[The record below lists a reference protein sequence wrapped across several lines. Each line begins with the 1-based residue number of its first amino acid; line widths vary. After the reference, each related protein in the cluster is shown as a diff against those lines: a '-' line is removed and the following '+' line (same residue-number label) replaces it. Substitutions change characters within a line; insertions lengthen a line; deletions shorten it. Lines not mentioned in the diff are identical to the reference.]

1 VQHVPATDSLIGK
14 TISHYRIVEKLGG
27 GGMGVVYKA
36 EDTRLDRSVALK
48 FLPPDLAH
56 DPQTLERFRRE
67 AKAASA
73 LNHPNI
79 CTIYDIGEENGQA
92 YIVMEY
98 LDGMTLKHRI
108 AGRPIEIESLLDLA
122 IQIAEGLEAA
132 HGEGIV
138 HRDIKPA
145 NIFITKRGHAKI
157 LDFGLAKLAPR
168 REGAVSEAEAT
179 LAADAALGVSED
191 HLTSPGTA
199 VGTVAYMSPEQ
210 LSARDLDART
220 DLFSFGVVLYEMSTG
235 TLPFRGDS
243 SALITDAI
251 LHRAPVPPVRLN
263 PDVPAELE
271 RVISR
276 AMEKDRNLRCQ
287 SASEMRADLRRLK
300 RDTDSS
306 RPATVNIAADADPDI
321 SKAQTQIEHRSDTA
335 IAIGLAERHKKK
347 LTIALVAIAVLV
359 VAGGL
364 WFYGANHLSAGRSL
378 DSVAVLPFANGGGD
392 PDTEYLSDGITESV
406 INSLSHVS
414 QLRVVPRSMVFRYKG
429 KESTPEKIGQELN
442 VRAVVTGR
450 VTRRGDA
457 FLVSAEL
464 MDVTRESQVWGE
476 QYSKKLAD
484 IQGIQEEI
492 SKAIAAN
499 LRIEL
504 NGKEERQIAK
514 RDTEDPEAY
523 RLYLQGR
530 YYWNKRT
537 DEGVKKGLDYFQQAI
552 EKDPSYALAY
562 AGVADSYAVG
572 NGLYL
577 GLTPQEARP
586 KSKAAALKALELD
599 DSLAEAHTTLAD
611 TYLYYDWD
619 FPKAQQEFSRAI
631 AANPNYPTA
640 HQWYAEYLYAVGR
653 FDEAIAE
660 AKRAQE
666 LDPLSVA
673 ISGSVAE
680 SYYYARK
687 YDQAI
692 EAYKA
697 ALKMDPNFIAAHI
710 GLALTYEQKKMYPEA
725 AAEWQAMAQ
734 LYGDPAGASLLGGA
748 YKSSGYQGVLQA
760 LLDGSL
766 KVPVQSVDSGQIA
779 RVYARMGKKNEAL
792 TWLEKAYAE
801 RSGGMVRLRSDPE
814 FDSMRSD
821 PGFVAIVR
829 RMNFPD

>member
-1 VQHVPATDSLIGK
+1 VPSSDSLIGK

-56 DPQTLERFRRE
+56 DAQTLERFRRE

-108 AGRPIEIESLLDLA
+108 AGRPMDIESLLDLA

-132 HGEGIV
+132 HSQGIV

-145 NIFITKRGHAKI
+145 NIFVTKRGHAKI

-168 REGAVSEAEAT
+168 RDAVASGPT
-179 LAADAALGVSED
+179 LAADATPGVSDD

-199 VGTVAYMSPEQ
+199 VGTIAYMSPEQ
-210 LSARDLDART
+210 LSAKDLDART

-251 LHRAPVPPVRLN
+251 LHRSPVPPVRLN
-263 PDVPAELE
+263 PDVPPELE

-276 AMEKDRNLRCQ
+276 AMEKDRDLRCQ

-306 RPATVNIAADADPDI
+306 RSATVNIEAHQYPQI
-321 SKAQTQIEHRSDTA
+321 SKAQPPIEHSSDTA
-335 IAIGLAERHKKK
+335 IAIGLAKRHKKK
-347 LTIALVAIAVLV
+347 LTIALAAIAVLV
-359 VAGGL
+359 IGGGL
-364 WFYGANHLSAGRSL
+364 WFYRVNHSSAGGPM

-414 QLRVVPRSMVFRYKG
+414 KLRVVPRSTVFRYKG
-429 KESTPEKIGQELN
+429 KDSTPEKIGQELN

-450 VTRRGDA
+450 VMRRGDA

-464 MDVTRESQVWGE
+464 MDVNRQSQVWGD

-484 IQGIQEEI
+484 IQGIQEDI
-492 SKAIAAN
+492 SKAIATN

-504 NGKEERQIAK
+504 NGKEEQQIAK
-514 RDTEDPEAY
+514 RDTQNPEAY

-530 YYWNKRT
+530 YYWNQRT
-537 DEGVKKGLDYFQQAI
+537 NDGVKKGLEYFQQAI
-552 EKDPSYALAY
+552 EKDPGYALAY

-572 NGLYL
+572 NGEYL

-619 FPKAQQEFSRAI
+619 FPKAQQEFQRAI

-640 HQWYAEYLYAVGR
+640 HQWYSEYLFAVGR
-653 FDEAIAE
+653 FDDSIAE

-666 LDPLSVA
+666 LDPLSLP
-673 ISGSVAE
+673 INSSVADA
-680 SYYYARK
+680 YYYAQK
-687 YDQAI
+687 YDLAI
-692 EAYKA
+692 EAYQA
-697 ALKMDPNFIAAHI
+697 TLKMDSKSVGVHAWLARTY
-710 GLALTYEQKKMYPEA
+710 GLKKMYPEA
-725 AAEWQAMAQ
+725 VSEWQEMVR
-734 LYGDPAGASLLGGA
+734 LSGNPAEASLLGDA
-748 YKSSGYQGVLQA
+748 YKTSGYQGFLEA
-760 LLDGSL
+760 MLDYNLKSPVVSGRPYYIASL
-766 KVPVQSVDSGQIA
+766 
-779 RVYARMGKKNEAL
+779 YARMGKKSEAL
-792 TWLEKAYAE
+792 TWLEKSYAE
-801 RSGGMVRLRSDPE
+801 RSGGMVRVKSDPE
-814 FDSMRSD
+814 FEFMRSD
-821 PGFVAIVR
+821 PGFVALIK

>member
-92 YIVMEY
+92 YIVMEF

-108 AGRPIEIESLLDLA
+108 AGRPMEIESLLDLA

-132 HGEGIV
+132 HGQGIV

-145 NIFITKRGHAKI
+145 NIFITRRGHAKI
-157 LDFGLAKLAPR
+157 LDFGLAKLAPKA
-168 REGAVSEAEAT
+168 EAVASEAT
-179 LAADAALGVSED
+179 LATDATPRVSED

-210 LSARDLDART
+210 LSAKDLDART

-263 PDVPAELE
+263 PDVPPDLE

-306 RPATVNIAADADPDI
+306 RSATVNIQPHQDSQV
-321 SKAQTQIEHRSDTA
+321 SKAQAQIEHSSDAA
-335 IAIGLAERHKKK
+335 IAIGLAKRHKKK
-347 LTIALVAIAVLV
+347 LTITLAAVAVLV

-364 WFYGANHLSAGRSL
+364 WFYRANHSSAGGAM

-414 QLRVVPRSMVFRYKG
+414 QLRVVPRSTVFRYKG
-429 KESTPEKIGQELN
+429 KDSTPEKIGQELN

-464 MDVTRESQVWGE
+464 MDVNRQSQVWGD

-484 IQGIQEEI
+484 IQGIQEDI
-492 SKAIAAN
+492 SKAIATN
-499 LRIEL
+499 LRVEL
-504 NGKEERQIAK
+504 NGKEEQQIAK
-514 RDTEDPEAY
+514 RDTENPEAY

-530 YYWNKRT
+530 YYWNQRST
-537 DEGVKKGLDYFQQAI
+537 DGVKKSLEYFQQAI

-572 NGLYL
+572 NGEYL

-586 KSKAAALKALELD
+586 KAKAAALKALEID

-619 FPKAQQEFSRAI
+619 FPKSQQEFQRAI
-631 AANPNYPTA
+631 AVNPNYPTA
-640 HQWYAEYLYAVGR
+640 HQWYSEYLYAVGR
-653 FDEAIAE
+653 FDDAIAE
-660 AKRAQE
+660 ARRAQE
-666 LDPLSVA
+666 LDPLSVS
-673 ISGSVAE
+673 INGSVAE
-680 SYYYARK
+680 AYYYARK
-687 YDQAI
+687 SDQAI
-692 EAYKA
+692 EGYKA
-697 ALKMDPNFIAAHI
+697 ALKMDSNSIPEHV
-710 GLALTYEQKKMYPEA
+710 GLATAYGQNKDYPEA
-725 AAEWQAMAQ
+725 VAQWQEVVRLSGNPGA
-734 LYGDPAGASLLGGA
+734 ASLLGDA
-748 YKSSGYQGVLQA
+748 YKTSGYQGFLQA
-760 LLDGSL
+760 LLGYSL
-766 KVPVQSVDSGQIA
+766 KDPVLSGRPFWIA
-779 RVYARMGKKNEAL
+779 SLYARLGKKNEAL
-792 TWLEKAYAE
+792 AWLETGYTK
-801 RSGGMVRLRSDPE
+801 RTGGMVRLRSEPA
-814 FDSMRSD
+814 FDSMRSE
-821 PGFVAIVR
+821 PGFVAIIR

>member
-14 TISHYRIVEKLGG
+14 IISHYRIVEKLGG

-92 YIVMEY
+92 FIVMEY

-108 AGRPIEIESLLDLA
+108 AGRPMEIESLLDLT

-157 LDFGLAKLAPR
+157 LDFGLAKLALKQ
-168 REGAVSEAEAT
+168 GAVASEAT
-179 LAADAALGVSED
+179 LATDATPGVNDE

-210 LSARDLDART
+210 LGARDLDART

-235 TLPFRGDS
+235 ALPFRGDS

-251 LHRAPVPPVRLN
+251 LHRSPVPPVRLN
-263 PDVPAELE
+263 PDVPPELE

-306 RPATVNIAADADPDI
+306 RSVTVNVEAHPDPHI
-321 SKAQTQIEHRSDTA
+321 SKTQVQIEHSSDTA
-335 IAIGLAERHKKK
+335 IAIGLAKRHKKK
-347 LTIALVAIAVLV
+347 LTIALAALAVLV
-359 VAGGL
+359 VGAGL
-364 WFYGANHLSAGRSL
+364 WFYRANHSSAGSL

-414 QLRVVPRSMVFRYKG
+414 QLRVVPRSTVFRYKG

-464 MDVTRESQVWGE
+464 MDVARESQVWGD
-476 QYSKKLAD
+476 QYSKKLTD
-484 IQGIQEEI
+484 IQGIQEDI

-504 NGKEERQIAK
+504 NGKEERQITK
-514 RDTEDPEAY
+514 RDTENPEAY

-530 YYWNKRT
+530 YYWNQRT
-537 DEGVKKGLDYFQQAI
+537 NEGVKKGLEYFQQAI
-552 EKDPSYALAY
+552 EKDPGYALAY

-572 NGLYL
+572 NGEYL

-586 KSKAAALKALELD
+586 KAKAAALKALELD

-619 FPKAQQEFSRAI
+619 FPKAQQEFLRAI

-653 FDEAIAE
+653 FDDAIAE

-673 ISGSVAE
+673 INGSVAE
-680 SYYYARK
+680 TYYYARK

-697 ALKMDPNFIAAHI
+697 TQKMDPNFISGHT
-710 GLALTYEQKKMYPEA
+710 GLALTYAQKKMYPEA
-725 AAEWQAMAQ
+725 VAEWQTVVR
-734 LYGDPAGASLLGGA
+734 LSGNPVVASLLGET
-748 YKSSGYQGVLQA
+748 YKNSGYQGFLQA
-760 LLDGSL
+760 SLDASL
-766 KVPVQSVDSGQIA
+766 KTPVQSVPAWRIA
-779 RVYARMGKKNEAL
+779 SLYAQMGKKNEAL

-801 RSGGMVRLRSDPE
+801 RGGGMVRLKSDPE
-814 FDSMRSD
+814 FDSLRSEPD
-821 PGFVAIVR
+821 FVAIIH
-829 RMNFPD
+829 RMNFPE

>member
-1 VQHVPATDSLIGK
+1 MQHVPATDSLIGK
-14 TISHYRIVEKLGG
+14 IISHYRIVEKLGG

-48 FLPPDLAH
+48 FLPPDLAQ

-108 AGRPIEIESLLDLA
+108 AGRPMEIESLLDLA

-157 LDFGLAKLAPR
+157 LDFGLAKLAPKQ
-168 REGAVSEAEAT
+168 EGVASQAT
-179 LAADAALGVSED
+179 LAANATQAVNDE

-263 PDVPAELE
+263 PEVPPELE

-306 RPATVNIAADADPDI
+306 RSATVNVEAHQD
-321 SKAQTQIEHRSDTA
+321 SQVTKAQPQIEHSSDTA
-335 IAIGLAERHKKK
+335 IAIGLAKRHKKK
-347 LTIALVAIAVLV
+347 LTIALAALAVLV

-364 WFYGANHLSAGRSL
+364 WFYRANHLSAGGAM

-414 QLRVVPRSMVFRYKG
+414 QLRVVPRSTVFRYKG
-429 KESTPEKIGQELN
+429 KDSTPEKIGQELN

-464 MDVTRESQVWGE
+464 MDVNRESQVWGE

-484 IQGIQEEI
+484 IQGIQEDI
-492 SKAIAAN
+492 SKAIATN

-504 NGKEERQIAK
+504 NGKEERAIAK
-514 RDTEDPEAY
+514 RDTENPEAY

-530 YYWNKRT
+530 YYWNQRT
-537 DEGVKKGLDYFQQAI
+537 DEGVKKGLEYFQQAI
-552 EKDPSYALAY
+552 EKDPGYALAY

-572 NGLYL
+572 NGDYL

-619 FPKAQQEFSRAI
+619 FPKARQEFLRAI

-640 HQWYAEYLYAVGR
+640 HQWYSEYLYAVGL

-660 AKRAQE
+660 AKRAQG

-673 ISGSVAE
+673 ITGSVADT
-680 SYYYARK
+680 YYYARK

-697 ALKMDPNFIAAHI
+697 TLKMDPNFSAVHV
-710 GLALTYEQKKMYPEA
+710 GLALTYGQKKMYPEA
-725 AAEWQAMAQ
+725 VAEWQEVAR
-734 LYGDPAGASLLGGA
+734 LSGNPAGASLLGDT
-748 YKSSGYQGVLQA
+748 YKTSGYQGFLQA
-760 LLDGSL
+760 LLDHSL
-766 KVPVQSVDSGQIA
+766 KNPVQSARPYSIA
-779 RVYARMGKKNEAL
+779 RLYARLGKKSEAL

-814 FDSMRSD
+814 FDSLRSD
-821 PGFVAIVR
+821 PGFVSIIR

>member
-1 VQHVPATDSLIGK
+1 MQHVPATDSLIGK
-14 TISHYRIVEKLGG
+14 IVSHYRIVEKLGG

-48 FLPPDLAH
+48 FLPSDLAH
-56 DPQTLERFRRE
+56 DPETLERFRRE

-73 LNHPNI
+73 LNHPTI

-108 AGRPIEIESLLDLA
+108 AGRPMEIESLLDLA

-157 LDFGLAKLAPR
+157 LDFGLAKLAPK
-168 REGAVSEAEAT
+168 REALASEAT
-179 LAADAALGVSED
+179 LATDATPGVNDE

-210 LSARDLDART
+210 LGARDLDART
-220 DLFSFGVVLYEMSTG
+220 DLFSFAVVLYEMSTG

-251 LHRAPVPPVRLN
+251 LHRSPVPPVRLN
-263 PDVPAELE
+263 PEVPPELE

-306 RPATVNIAADADPDI
+306 RSATVNVEAHPDPHI
-321 SKAQTQIEHRSDTA
+321 WKAQVQIEHSSDTA
-335 IAIGLAERHKKK
+335 IAVGLAKRHKKK
-347 LTIALVAIAVLV
+347 LTIALATIAVLV

-364 WFYGANHLSAGRSL
+364 WFNRTNHSSAGGPM
-378 DSVAVLPFANGGGD
+378 DSVAVLPFANAGGD
-392 PDTEYLSDGITESV
+392 PDAEYLSDGITESV

-414 QLRVVPRSMVFRYKG
+414 QLRVVPRSTVFRYKG

-464 MDVTRESQVWGE
+464 MDVARESQVWGD

-484 IQGIQEEI
+484 IQGIQEDI
-492 SKAIAAN
+492 SRAIATN

-504 NGKEERQIAK
+504 NGKEQRAIAK
-514 RDTEDPEAY
+514 RDTENPEAY

-530 YYWNKRT
+530 YYWNQRS

-552 EKDPSYALAY
+552 EKDPGYALAY
-562 AGVADSYAVG
+562 AGVADSYAVA
-572 NGLYL
+572 NGEYL

-586 KSKAAALKALELD
+586 KAKAAALKALEID

-619 FPKAQQEFSRAI
+619 FSKAQQEFQRAI

-653 FDEAIAE
+653 FDDAIAE
-660 AKRAQE
+660 AKRAKE
-666 LDPLSVA
+666 LDPLSLS
-673 ISGSVAE
+673 INGSVADA
-680 SYYYARK
+680 YYYAQK

-697 ALKMDPNFIAAHI
+697 TLKMDPNSFREHV
-710 GLALTYEQKKMYPEA
+710 GLAKTYGLKKMYLEA
-725 AAEWQAMAQ
+725 VAEWQEVVR
-734 LYGDPAGASLLGGA
+734 LSGNPAAASLLGDT
-748 YKSSGYQGVLQA
+748 YKTSGYQGFLQA
-760 LLDGSL
+760 ILDYSL
-766 KVPVQSVDSGQIA
+766 KSPVLSARPYWIA
-779 RVYARMGKKNEAL
+779 SLYARMGKKSEAL
-792 TWLEKAYAE
+792 TWLEKSHAE
-801 RSGGMVRLRSDPE
+801 RSGGMVRVKSDPE
-814 FDSMRSD
+814 FDSLHSD
-821 PGFVAIVR
+821 PGFVAIIR

>member
-1 VQHVPATDSLIGK
+1 MLHVPATDSLIGK

-98 LDGMTLKHRI
+98 LGGMTLKHRI
-108 AGRPIEIESLLDLA
+108 AGRAMEIESLLDLA

-179 LAADAALGVSED
+179 LASDATLGVSKD

-263 PDVPAELE
+263 PDVPPELE

-306 RPATVNIAADADPDI
+306 RSATVNIAADADPHI
-321 SKAQTQIEHRSDTA
+321 SKAQTQIEHTSDTA
-335 IAIGLAERHKKK
+335 IAIGLAKRHKKK
-347 LTIALVAIAVLV
+347 LTIALVAIAVAV

-364 WFYGANHLSAGRSL
+364 WFYGANHSSAGRSL

-414 QLRVVPRSMVFRYKG
+414 QLRVVPRSTVFRYKG
-429 KESTPEKIGQELN
+429 KENTPEKIGQELN

-464 MDVTRESQVWGE
+464 MDVARESQVWGD

-484 IQGIQEEI
+484 IQGIQEDI
-492 SKAIAAN
+492 SKAIATN

-504 NGKEERQIAK
+504 NRKEEREIAK
-514 RDTEDPEAY
+514 RDTENPEAY

-530 YYWNKRT
+530 YYWNQRT
-537 DEGVKKGLDYFQQAI
+537 DEGVKKGLEYFQQAI

-572 NGLYL
+572 NGEYL

-586 KSKAAALKALELD
+586 KAKAAALKALEID

-619 FPKAQQEFSRAI
+619 FPKAQQEFQRAI

-653 FDEAIAE
+653 FDEATAE

-673 ISGSVAE
+673 VSGSVAE
-680 SYYYARK
+680 TYYYARK

-697 ALKMDPNFIAAHI
+697 TLKMEPNFIAAHI
-710 GLALTYEQKKMYPEA
+710 GLALTYEQKKMYSEA

-748 YKSSGYQGVLQA
+748 YESSGYQGVLQA

-766 KVPVQSVDSGQIA
+766 KAPAQSVDSGRIA

-792 TWLEKAYAE
+792 TWLEKAYTE
-801 RSGGMVRLRSDPE
+801 RSGGMVRLRSDPG

-821 PGFVAIVR
+821 PGFVAIIR

>member
-1 VQHVPATDSLIGK
+1 
-14 TISHYRIVEKLGG
+14 
-27 GGMGVVYKA
+27 MGVVYKA

-710 GLALTYEQKKMYPEA
+710 GLALTYEQKKMYTEA

>member
-1 VQHVPATDSLIGK
+1 
-14 TISHYRIVEKLGG
+14 
-27 GGMGVVYKA
+27 
-36 EDTRLDRSVALK
+36 
-48 FLPPDLAH
+48 
-56 DPQTLERFRRE
+56 
-67 AKAASA
+67 
-73 LNHPNI
+73 
-79 CTIYDIGEENGQA
+79 
-92 YIVMEY
+92 
-98 LDGMTLKHRI
+98 
-108 AGRPIEIESLLDLA
+108 
-122 IQIAEGLEAA
+122 
-132 HGEGIV
+132 
-138 HRDIKPA
+138 
-145 NIFITKRGHAKI
+145 
-157 LDFGLAKLAPR
+157 
-168 REGAVSEAEAT
+168 
-179 LAADAALGVSED
+179 
-191 HLTSPGTA
+191 
-199 VGTVAYMSPEQ
+199 
-210 LSARDLDART
+210 
-220 DLFSFGVVLYEMSTG
+220 MSTG

-263 PDVPAELE
+263 PEVPPELE

-306 RPATVNIAADADPDI
+306 RSATVNVEAHQD
-321 SKAQTQIEHRSDTA
+321 SQVTKAQPQIEHSSDTA
-335 IAIGLAERHKKK
+335 IAIGLAKRHKKK
-347 LTIALVAIAVLV
+347 LTIALAALAVLV

-364 WFYGANHLSAGRSL
+364 WFYRANHLSAGGAM

-414 QLRVVPRSMVFRYKG
+414 QLRVVPRSTVFRYKG
-429 KESTPEKIGQELN
+429 KDSTPEKIGQELN

-464 MDVTRESQVWGE
+464 MDVNRESQVWGE

-484 IQGIQEEI
+484 IQGIQEDI
-492 SKAIAAN
+492 SKAIATN

-504 NGKEERQIAK
+504 NGKEERAIAK
-514 RDTEDPEAY
+514 RDTENPEAY

-530 YYWNKRT
+530 YYWNQRT
-537 DEGVKKGLDYFQQAI
+537 DEGVKKGLEYFQQAI
-552 EKDPSYALAY
+552 EKDPGYALAY

-572 NGLYL
+572 NGDYL

-619 FPKAQQEFSRAI
+619 FPKARQEFLRAI

-640 HQWYAEYLYAVGR
+640 HQWYSEYLYAVGL

-660 AKRAQE
+660 AKRAQG

-673 ISGSVAE
+673 ITGSVADT
-680 SYYYARK
+680 YYYARK

-697 ALKMDPNFIAAHI
+697 TLKMDPNFSAVHV
-710 GLALTYEQKKMYPEA
+710 GLALTYGQKKMYPEA
-725 AAEWQAMAQ
+725 VAEWQEVAR
-734 LYGDPAGASLLGGA
+734 LSGNPAGASLLGDT
-748 YKSSGYQGVLQA
+748 YKTSGYQGFLQA
-760 LLDGSL
+760 LLDHSL
-766 KVPVQSVDSGQIA
+766 KNPVQSARPYSIA
-779 RVYARMGKKNEAL
+779 RLYARLGKKSEAL

-814 FDSMRSD
+814 FDSLRSD
-821 PGFVAIVR
+821 PGFVSIIR

>member
-14 TISHYRIVEKLGG
+14 IISHYRIVEKLGG

-92 YIVMEY
+92 FIVMEY

-108 AGRPIEIESLLDLA
+108 AGRPMEIESLLDLT

-157 LDFGLAKLAPR
+157 LDFGLAKLALKQ
-168 REGAVSEAEAT
+168 GAVASEAT
-179 LAADAALGVSED
+179 LATDATPGVNDE

-210 LSARDLDART
+210 LGARDLDART

-235 TLPFRGDS
+235 ALPFRGDS

-251 LHRAPVPPVRLN
+251 LHRSPVPPVRLN
-263 PDVPAELE
+263 PDVPPELE

-306 RPATVNIAADADPDI
+306 RSVTVNVEAHPDPHI
-321 SKAQTQIEHRSDTA
+321 SKTQVQIEHSSDTA
-335 IAIGLAERHKKK
+335 IAIGLAKRHKKK
-347 LTIALVAIAVLV
+347 LTIALAALAVLV
-359 VAGGL
+359 VGAGL
-364 WFYGANHLSAGRSL
+364 WFYRANHSSAGSL

-414 QLRVVPRSMVFRYKG
+414 QLRVVPRSTVFRYKG

-464 MDVTRESQVWGE
+464 MDVARESQVWGD
-476 QYSKKLAD
+476 QYSKKLTD
-484 IQGIQEEI
+484 IQGIQEDI

-504 NGKEERQIAK
+504 NGKEERQITK
-514 RDTEDPEAY
+514 RDTENPEAY

-530 YYWNKRT
+530 YYWNQRT
-537 DEGVKKGLDYFQQAI
+537 NEGVKKGLEYFQQAI
-552 EKDPSYALAY
+552 EKDPGYALAY

-572 NGLYL
+572 NGEYL

-586 KSKAAALKALELD
+586 KAKAAALKALELD

-619 FPKAQQEFSRAI
+619 FPKAQQEFLRAI

-653 FDEAIAE
+653 FDDAIAE

-673 ISGSVAE
+673 INGSVAE
-680 SYYYARK
+680 TYYYARK

-697 ALKMDPNFIAAHI
+697 TQKMDPNFISGHT
-710 GLALTYEQKKMYPEA
+710 GLALTYAQKKMYPEA
-725 AAEWQAMAQ
+725 VAEWQTVVR
-734 LYGDPAGASLLGGA
+734 LSGNPVVASLLGET
-748 YKSSGYQGVLQA
+748 YKNSGYQGFLQA
-760 LLDGSL
+760 SLDASL
-766 KVPVQSVDSGQIA
+766 KTPVQSVPAWRIA
-779 RVYARMGKKNEAL
+779 SLYAQMGKKNEAL

-801 RSGGMVRLRSDPE
+801 RGGGMVRLKSDPE
-814 FDSMRSD
+814 FDSLRSE
-821 PGFVAIVR
+821 PGFVAIIH
-829 RMNFPD
+829 RMNFPE

>member
-1 VQHVPATDSLIGK
+1 MQHVPATDSLIGRI
-14 TISHYRIVEKLGG
+14 ISHYRIVEKLGG

-108 AGRPIEIESLLDLA
+108 AGRPMEIESLLDLT

-157 LDFGLAKLAPR
+157 LDFGLAKLALKR
-168 REGAVSEAEAT
+168 GAVASEAT
-179 LAADAALGVSED
+179 LATDATPGVNDE

-210 LSARDLDART
+210 LGARDLDART

-235 TLPFRGDS
+235 ALPFRGDS

-251 LHRAPVPPVRLN
+251 LHRSPVPPVRLN
-263 PDVPAELE
+263 PDVPPELE

-306 RPATVNIAADADPDI
+306 RSATVNVEAHPDPHI
-321 SKAQTQIEHRSDTA
+321 SKTQVQIEHSSDTA
-335 IAIGLAERHKKK
+335 IAIGLAKRHKKK
-347 LTIALVAIAVLV
+347 LTIALAALAVLV
-359 VAGGL
+359 VGAGL
-364 WFYGANHLSAGRSL
+364 WFYRANHSSAGSL

-414 QLRVVPRSMVFRYKG
+414 QLRVVPRSTVFRYKG

-464 MDVTRESQVWGE
+464 MDVARESQVWGD
-476 QYSKKLAD
+476 QYSKKLTD
-484 IQGIQEEI
+484 IQGIQEDI

-504 NGKEERQIAK
+504 NGKEERQITK
-514 RDTEDPEAY
+514 RDTENPEAY

-530 YYWNKRT
+530 YYWNQRT
-537 DEGVKKGLDYFQQAI
+537 NEGVKKGLEYFQQAI
-552 EKDPSYALAY
+552 EKDPGYALAY

-572 NGLYL
+572 NGEYL

-586 KSKAAALKALELD
+586 KAKAAALKALELD

-619 FPKAQQEFSRAI
+619 FLKAQQEFLRAI

-653 FDEAIAE
+653 FDDAIAE

-673 ISGSVAE
+673 INGSVAE
-680 SYYYARK
+680 TYYYARK

-697 ALKMDPNFIAAHI
+697 TQKMDPNFISGHT
-710 GLALTYEQKKMYPEA
+710 GLALTYAQKKMYPEA
-725 AAEWQAMAQ
+725 VAEWQTVVQ
-734 LYGDPAGASLLGGA
+734 LSGNPAAASLLGET
-748 YKSSGYQGVLQA
+748 YKNSGYQGFLQA
-760 LLDGSL
+760 SLDASL
-766 KVPVQSVDSGQIA
+766 KTPVQSVPSWRIA
-779 RVYARMGKKNEAL
+779 SLYAQMGKKNEAL

-801 RSGGMVRLRSDPE
+801 RGGGMVRLRSDPE
-814 FDSMRSD
+814 FDSLRSE
-821 PGFVAIVR
+821 PGFVAIIH
-829 RMNFPD
+829 RMNFPE

>member
-1 VQHVPATDSLIGK
+1 MPATDSLIGK

-710 GLALTYEQKKMYPEA
+710 GLALTYEQKKMYTEA

>member
-1 VQHVPATDSLIGK
+1 MRHVPSTDSLIGK

-36 EDTRLDRSVALK
+36 EDTRLDRAVALK

-56 DPQTLERFRRE
+56 DAQTLERFKRE

-108 AGRPIEIESLLDLA
+108 AGRPMEIESVLGVA
-122 IQIAEGLEAA
+122 IQIAEALEAA
-132 HGEGIV
+132 HGQGIV

-157 LDFGLAKLAPR
+157 LDFGLAKQAPK
-168 REGAVSEAEAT
+168 GEAEAT
-179 LAADAALGVSED
+179 MAPDATARVSEE

-210 LSARDLDART
+210 LSAKDLDVRT
-220 DLFSFGVVLYEMSTG
+220 DLFSFGVVLYEMCTG
-235 TLPFRGDS
+235 TLPFRGDT

-251 LHRAPVPPVRLN
+251 LHRSPVAPVRLN
-263 PDVPAELE
+263 PDVPPELE
-271 RVISR
+271 RLISR
-276 AMEKDRNLRCQ
+276 AMEKERNLRCQ
-287 SASEMRADLRRLK
+287 SASEMRADLQRLK

-306 RPATVNIAADADPDI
+306 RSATLSIGTQQDSSV
-321 SKAQTQIEHRSDTA
+321 SKAQPQFDHSSDTA
-335 IAIGLAERHKKK
+335 IAIGLAKRHKKK
-347 LTIALVAIAVLV
+347 LTIALAVIAVLV
-359 VAGGL
+359 VGAGL
-364 WFYGANHLSAGRSL
+364 WFYRANRSSAGGPM

-414 QLRVVPRSMVFRYKG
+414 QLRVVPRSTVFRYKG
-429 KESTPEKIGQELN
+429 NESTPEKIGQELN

-464 MDVTRESQVWGE
+464 MDVARESQVWGE

-484 IQGIQEEI
+484 IQGIQEDI
-492 SKAIAAN
+492 SKSIAAN

-514 RDTEDPEAY
+514 RDTENPEAY

-530 YYWNKRT
+530 YYWNQRT
-537 DEGVKKGLDYFQQAI
+537 NDGVKKGLGYFQQAI
-552 EKDPSYALAY
+552 EKDPGYALAY

-572 NGLYL
+572 NGQYL

-586 KSKAAALKALELD
+586 KAKAAALKALEID

-619 FPKAQQEFSRAI
+619 FPKSQQEFQRAI

-640 HQWYAEYLYAVGR
+640 HQWYSEYLYTVGR
-653 FDEAIAE
+653 FDDSIAE

-666 LDPLSVA
+666 LDPLSVS
-673 ISGSVAE
+673 INGSVAQAC
-680 SYYYARK
+680 YYARK

-692 EAYKA
+692 EGYKA
-697 ALKMDPNFIAAHI
+697 ALKMDPNSVPEHV
-710 GLALTYEQKKMYPEA
+710 GLATTYGQNKNYPEA
-725 AAEWQAMAQ
+725 VAQWQEVVRLSGKPAE
-734 LYGDPAGASLLGGA
+734 ASLLGDA
-748 YKSSGYQGVLQA
+748 YKTSGYPGFLQA
-760 LLDGSL
+760 LLDYSL
-766 KVPVQSVDSGQIA
+766 KDPVLGGRTYWIA
-779 RVYARMGKKNEAL
+779 SLYARLGKKNEAL
-792 TWLEKAYAE
+792 ATLEKAYTKRA
-801 RSGGMVRLRSDPE
+801 GGMVRLRCDPD
-814 FDSMRSD
+814 FDSMRSE
-821 PGFVAIVR
+821 PGFVDIVR
-829 RMNFPD
+829 RMNIPN

>member
-1 VQHVPATDSLIGK
+1 VRRVPSTDSLIGK

-108 AGRPIEIESLLDLA
+108 AGRPMEIESLLDLA

-132 HGEGIV
+132 HGQGIV

-157 LDFGLAKLAPR
+157 LDFGLAKL
-168 REGAVSEAEAT
+168 EGVASQAT
-179 LAADAALGVSED
+179 LAADATQAVNDER
-191 HLTSPGTA
+191 LTGPGTA

-210 LSARDLDART
+210 LSAKDLDART

-263 PDVPAELE
+263 PDVPPELE
-271 RVISR
+271 SVISR

-306 RPATVNIAADADPDI
+306 RSATVNIEVHQDSQVTKP
-321 SKAQTQIEHRSDTA
+321 QTQIEHSSDTA
-335 IAIGLAERHKKK
+335 IAIGLAKRHKTK
-347 LTIALVAIAVLV
+347 LTIALAAVAVLV

-364 WFYGANHLSAGRSL
+364 WFYRANHSSAGGSL

-414 QLRVVPRSMVFRYKG
+414 QLRVVPRSTVFRYKG
-429 KESTPEKIGQELN
+429 KDSTPEKIGQELN

-464 MDVTRESQVWGE
+464 MDVNRESQVWGE

-484 IQGIQEEI
+484 IQGIQEDI
-492 SKAIAAN
+492 SKSIATN

-504 NGKEERQIAK
+504 NGKEEQQIAK
-514 RDTEDPEAY
+514 RDTENPEAY

-530 YYWNKRT
+530 YYWNQRT
-537 DEGVKKGLDYFQQAI
+537 DEGVKKGLGYFQQAI
-552 EKDPSYALAY
+552 EKDPSYALAF

-572 NGLYL
+572 NGSYL

-640 HQWYAEYLYAVGR
+640 HQWFAEYLYAVGR
-653 FDEAIAE
+653 FDEATAE

-673 ISGSVAE
+673 VSGSVAE
-680 SYYYARK
+680 TYYYARK

-697 ALKMDPNFIAAHI
+697 TLKMDPNFIAAHI
-710 GLALTYEQKKMYPEA
+710 GLALSYDEKKMYPEA
-725 AAEWQAMAQ
+725 VAEWQARAQ
-734 LYGDPAGASLLGGA
+734 LYRDPAGASLLGEA
-748 YKSSGYQGVLQA
+748 YKSSGYPGVLQT
-760 LLDGSL
+760 LLDGIL
-766 KVPVQSVDSGQIA
+766 KGQSVDPGQVA
-779 RVYARMGKKNEAL
+779 AVYAKMGKKNEAL

-801 RSGGMVRLRSDPE
+801 RSGRMVRLRSDPA
-814 FDSMRSD
+814 FDSLRSD